1 MRERVRSVCRAYIE
15 DRGVIFLRSNSLRF
29 YVSCLD
35 NLYGLDLSYEIH
47 LILAQEVMGLPF
59 TQSINHTDPF
69 AEVRTEVLGTPYKV
83 IAKVIRKFLSC
94 CNITCMGPQAL
105 TVLG

>member
-1 MRERVRSVCRAYIE
+1 
-15 DRGVIFLRSNSLRF
+15 
-29 YVSCLD
+29 
-35 NLYGLDLSYEIH
+35 
-47 LILAQEVMGLPF
+47 MGLPF

-94 CNITCMGPQAL
+94 AISLAWDPKLSRHWVMP
-105 TVLG
+105 VLGFGE